1 MGSRI
6 RVLNRER
13 RSAMP
18 KMVSMPD
25 GAPLTPVDFAPR
37 EKTDVDMDVSY
48 DHGAFYR
55 LLRSF
60 RENKLAMACAVV
72 LVIILF
78 ASIFAFLSPYDPD
91 DMDVTSKM
99 AGVSAEHLLGTDD
112 LGRDLLTR
120 ALYGGRVSISV
131 GIAAMVVSVLAGT
144 LVGSVSGYVGG
155 KLDVILM
162 RIVDMFLSVPS
173 LLLIIVIYA
182 FVPTNMV
189 TLVLMLALFSW
200 TNVARVVR
208 AQTLTLK
215 ERDFVLAAKSLG
227 VSHIRIIFTHIIPN
241 MTSQIIVAASLS
253 IANAI
258 LDESALS
265 FLGYGVQLPKSSWGS
280 MLQNAQKYILYD
292 PLLAVVPG
300 MFILLTVLCFNIL
313 GDALQHALDPRLT
326 K

>member
-1 MGSRI
+1 
-6 RVLNRER
+6 
-13 RSAMP
+13 MP
-18 KMVSMPD
+18 KMVSMPEKM
-25 GAPLTPVDFAPR
+25 PLTAEDFLPR
-37 EKTDVDMDVSY
+37 EKKEAQPDTGYSR
-48 DHGAFYR
+48 GTFYH
-55 LLRSF
+55 LARSF
-60 RENKLAMACAVV
+60 RENKLAMASAV
-72 LVIILF
+72 LIAIILL
-78 ASIFAFLSPYDPD
+78 ASVFAFLSPYDPD
-91 DMDVTSKM
+91 DMDLLSKM
-99 AGVSAEHLLGTDD
+99 AGPSAKHLLGTDD

-131 GIAAMVVSVLAGT
+131 GIASMIVSVLAGT
-144 LVGSVSGYVGG
+144 LVGSVSGYIGG
-155 KLDVILM
+155 KTDVILM

-182 FVPTNMV
+182 FVPANMV

-200 TNVARVVR
+200 TNVARIVR

-227 VSHIRIIFTHIIPN
+227 VSHVRIIFTHIIPN

-265 FLGYGVQLPKSSWGS
+265 FLGYGVQIPKSSWGS

-300 MFILLTVLCFNIL
+300 LFILLTVLCFNIL

>member
-1 MGSRI
+1 
-6 RVLNRER
+6 
-13 RSAMP
+13 MP
-18 KMVSMPD
+18 KMVSMPES
-25 GAPLTPVDFAPR
+25 APLVAEDFIPR
-37 EKTDVDMDVSY
+37 KKTAAQADANYSR
-48 DHGAFYR
+48 GTFYH
-55 LLRSF
+55 LVRSF
-60 RENKLAMACAVV
+60 QENKLAMACAI
-72 LVIILF
+72 LIVIILL
-78 ASIFAFLSPYDPD
+78 ASVFAFLSPYDPD
-91 DMDVTSKM
+91 DMDVVSKM
-99 AGVSAEHLLGTDD
+99 ARPSSKHLLGTDD

-131 GIAAMVVSVLAGT
+131 GVAAMIVSVLVGT
-144 LVGSVSGYVGG
+144 LVGSVSGYIGG
-155 KLDVILM
+155 KVDVILM

-182 FVPTNMV
+182 FIPANMV

-200 TNVARVVR
+200 TNVARIVR
-208 AQTLTLK
+208 AQTLTLR

-227 VSHIRIIFTHIIPN
+227 VSHIRIIVTHIIPN

-300 MFILLTVLCFNIL
+300 LFILLTVLCFNIL